1 MSAAIPR
8 FEAVL
13 TDEHGISSNFR
24 INVRL
29 KPYDSRRS
37 WLYEVPMMEHRGFT
51 NELWHSITSIYNE
64 ILVHSFLRDLT
75 DGTLTEERFRFY
87 VLQDAIYLREYARA
101 LSLARVR
108 SPDESALVMF
118 NQEHRR
124 GRRTTRL

>member
-64 ILVHSFLRDLT
+64 ILVHYWSTRSCEISPMVRLLKSASAFTSCRM
-75 DGTLTEERFRFY
+75 
-87 VLQDAIYLREYARA
+87 QSIYM
-101 LSLARVR
+101 SMLAR
-108 SPDESALVMF
+108 
-118 NQEHRR
+118 
-124 GRRTTRL
+124 